1 MNLQEPSAAMAFG
14 LGLWTAVQP
23 CPMTAN
29 LAAVSYLGR
38 RAGSPV
44 NALFAALLY
53 AAGQMIAYVGLAWLV
68 LEGIASRWRLSEFL
82 QQHVNQILGPV
93 WILTAMVLL
102 ELIRFRLPGVG
113 VGAKWQ
119 SKINAWGTW
128 NALPLGVMLAL
139 GFCPVSAAIFFVDVL
154 AIAAGGGS
162 HLVYPAI
169 YALRRGAARARICRS
184 AGRRL
189 ALAGFGPESYPA
201 SARLAEPSGRRSAAG
216 RRHLR
221 CAEVQLRGLAV
232 LTNTAYNCGIP

>member
-38 RAGSPV
+38 RAGSPG

-169 YALRRGAARARICRS
+169 YALGAALPVLAFAVLLG
-184 AGRRL
+184 AGSRWLGSVLNRTQQVQGWL
-189 ALAGFGPESYPA
+189 NRVAGGV
-201 SARLAEPSGRRSAAG
+201 L
-216 RRHLR
+216 
-221 CAEVQLRGLAV
+221 LAV
-232 LTNTAYNCGIP
+232 GIYDALKFNFEVLPF